1 MPRGCWI
8 SWERFDKLECPGS
21 SFMSSRPA
29 TLEGYIRTL
38 RLQLV
43 SRSEVEWW
51 GLIILKD
58 STFEFHLVLFEPD
71 DLDSNDGKS
80 SLFGWHENGNLGL
93 RRSVH
98 TNKPRLEADG
108 LKITVPGHTNLFVGG
123 LPFKQISATMIEA
136 FLDDWHRSKILTTLN
151 NDDQRRKV
159 LPWLQAN
166 GLPVYRQ
173 LEKAG
178 RRTLEEAVFP
188 PALDFFEEP
197 GVQRKG

>member
-1 MPRGCWI
+1 
-8 SWERFDKLECPGS
+8 
-21 SFMSSRPA
+21 MSSQPA

-58 STFEFHLVLFEPD
+58 STFEFHLVLFESD

-80 SLFGWHENGNLGL
+80 SLFGWHENGNLEL

-98 TNKPRLEADG
+98 TNRPRLEADG
-108 LKITVPGHTNLFVGG
+108 LKITVPGQTNLFVGG
-123 LPFKQISATMIEA
+123 LPFKQISPSMMEA
-136 FLDDWHRSKILTTLN
+136 FLDDWHRSKILTALN

-188 PALDFFEEP
+188 PELDFLEET
-197 GVQRKG
+197 GVQRQG